1 MIFFL
6 KYMYISKT
14 WLTCMSLWWYSSGIS
29 ITNPS
34 SLYWRQTIVNCSRVG
49 SHLKKTST
57 LNNKF
62 LHGLTHLNLND
73 KLKKLCTVV
82 YIYIIKQSYEALPE
96 NILFCKIIKKTKCY
110 NLFQDSSTF
119 CQIHKEYYCGT
130 QKGVLCWMW
139 RKC

>member
-34 SLYWRQTIVNCSRVG
+34 SLYWRQTIVNWSRVG

-62 LHGLTHLNLND
+62 LHGLTHLNLNE
-73 KLKKLCTVV
+73 KLTVYQLC
-82 YIYIIKQSYEALPE
+82 IYSYEALPE
-96 NILFCKIIKKTKCY
+96 NILFCKIIKKQNVT
-110 NLFQDSSTF
+110 TF
-119 CQIHKEYYCGT
+119 FKIPVRFVRYIRNTTVEPKMGFYVGCE
-130 QKGVLCWMW
+130 
-139 RKC
+139 